1 MAVVSLAP
9 ERDYSLKR
17 RHPWV
22 FSGAVARV
30 EGNPAPGETV
40 TVQAA
45 DGTVMG
51 HGAWSPASQIRIR
64 MWSFDGAQE
73 IDAAFIE
80 GRLAQAIAARGPLLA
95 ADASDAF
102 RLVNAEADGLPG
114 LVVDRYGDYLV
125 CQFTTAGAERWREV
139 VLAALQRYWPS
150 EGIYERSDS
159 EMRAFEGL
167 EPVSGLLAGAEP
179 PERLTIREHG
189 CDFYVDLRK
198 GQKTGFYLDQ
208 RDNRALVAPY
218 TTSLDMLNVFSYTG
232 GFGVL
237 GLKAGAASVVHVDQS
252 REALALARD
261 NCKLNVCDVNDDDF
275 IHGNAFE
282 VLRRFRDARRSFDV
296 IVVDPPKFVDSRKHL
311 MAACRGYKD
320 INLLAIKLLR
330 PGGVLATFSC
340 SSLVT
345 PDIFRKVV
353 CDAAV
358 DARRDLQV
366 CRHLHQ
372 AADHPE
378 GLSFPE
384 GLYLK
389 GLLCRVFD

>member
-159 EMRAFEGL
+159 EMRA
-167 EPVSGLLAGAEP
+167 
-179 PERLTIREHG
+179 
-189 CDFYVDLRK
+189 LR
-198 GQKTGFYLDQ
+198 GW
-208 RDNRALVAPY
+208 NEWP
-218 TTSLDMLNVFSYTG
+218 
-232 GFGVL
+232 
-237 GLKAGAASVVHVDQS
+237 
-252 REALALARD
+252 
-261 NCKLNVCDVNDDDF
+261 
-275 IHGNAFE
+275 
-282 VLRRFRDARRSFDV
+282 ARR
-296 IVVDPPKFVDSRKHL
+296 
-311 MAACRGYKD
+311 G
-320 INLLAIKLLR
+320 
-330 PGGVLATFSC
+330 
-340 SSLVT
+340 
-345 PDIFRKVV
+345 
-353 CDAAV
+353 
-358 DARRDLQV
+358 
-366 CRHLHQ
+366 
-372 AADHPE
+372 
-378 GLSFPE
+378 
-384 GLYLK
+384 
-389 GLLCRVFD
+389 